1 MLLKLKNVKKNYKI
15 NKNEVQEVLKDI
27 NLTLKSGEF
36 VCIYGESGSGKS
48 TLMNIIGGLDDDY
61 IGTVTI
67 NKKDIKKI
75 DKDNYRRDKIGFV
88 FQNFNLI
95 PYLSVFENVMIMLDM
110 TNVKQIKKIK
120 MVESALEKVGL
131 LEYKNKKVT
140 ELSGGQKQRV
150 ALARAI
156 INEPD
161 IILADEPTGALDS
174 KNADKVLKILKQ
186 ISNDGKL
193 VIVVTHSNKVK
204 KYSSRVITIED
215 GLIKKDEILKNVKN
229 VKKKNKSLKRN
240 LNSFMCV
247 KLGLSNI
254 INNLK
259 RNILLITASSIGVIG
274 ILISLY
280 IGSGV
285 KKYIS
290 NELKNNVN
298 PLLFT
303 VSEKGRNELYDVK
316 YYSKSEIDKIRK
328 IDHVT
333 NIKKEI
339 SYTSAYIVYNGKKY
353 DLVSLSSNSNIKDKN
368 IKLGNVPKTNEIVI
382 SEYLSDNILNKRQN
396 DLVGKNIKLYLLDSS
411 KTSPTLLTKNLEISG
426 IYKNGKVNLINNSN
440 YAYVTYN
447 TLEEIYSELDEE
459 LKPTEIKIEID
470 KKENIEYVKKRM
482 KKMGFELSNMEE
494 YTNTIFNYLDI
505 ATYVLSSF
513 SFLSLIVSC
522 IMMII
527 VFSINVLERTKEIGI
542 LRALGFRKKD
552 IKQIFKTEAILIGF
566 FTGIFSC
573 IISKILSSLINSVT
587 KSKFDISIVNVN
599 LKYMIFGIILS
610 ILICIIGNIIPSRK
624 ASRLNIIDA
633 LRYE

>member
-110 TNVKQIKKIK
+110 TNVKQIKKFK
-120 MVESALEKVGL
+120 MVESSLEKVGL

-229 VKKKNKSLKRN
+229 VKKRNKSLKRN

-254 INNLK
+254 IKNLK

-303 VSEKGRNELYDVK
+303 VSEKGKNELYDVK

-333 NIKKEI
+333 NIKKDI

-368 IKLGNVPKTNEIVI
+368 IKLGNVPKVNEIVI

-411 KTSPTLLTKNLEISG
+411 KTSPALLTKNLEISG

-494 YTNTIFNYLDI
+494 YTNAIFNYLDI

-587 KSKFDISIVNVN
+587 KSKFDICIVNAN

-610 ILICIIGNIIPSRK
+610 ILVCIIGNIIPSRK

>member
-48 TLMNIIGGLDDDY
+48 TLMNIIGGLDNDY

-110 TNVKQIKKIK
+110 TNIKQIKKIK

-204 KYSSRVITIED
+204 MYSSRVITIED

-229 VKKKNKSLKRN
+229 VKKRNKSLKRN

-254 INNLK
+254 IKNLK

-303 VSEKGRNELYDVK
+303 VSEKGKNELYDVK

-328 IDHVT
+328 IDHVI
-333 NIKKEI
+333 NIKKDI

-494 YTNTIFNYLDI
+494 YTNAIFNYLDI

-610 ILICIIGNIIPSRK
+610 ILVCIIGNIIPSRK